1 MYNRLPEDIPSVSK
15 HIKDKFKDEN
25 INLGNVHFVR
35 LYCLIVY
42 NAQYKNH
49 KKMTH
54 NIFIIY
60 NFALLL
66 FFILILVS
74 YCYNLLFCIKISL
87 IVSSFWNDLVP
98 CTLVLILVYMM
109 IIMYVNLNSLY
120 RGKTEALQ

>member
-1 MYNRLPEDIPSVSK
+1 
-15 HIKDKFKDEN
+15 
-25 INLGNVHFVR
+25 
-35 LYCLIVY
+35 
-42 NAQYKNH
+42 
-49 KKMTH
+49 MTH

-87 IVSSFWNDLVP
+87 IVSIFWNDLVP